1 MTWGVNMEDN
11 GKKTVVSEEV
21 DKFINSLALSITF
34 ITLGILL
41 TVIDDFMGDATV
53 TSVTRWVFVVLG
65 TLGFAS
71 SFGNE
76 KSGIKGMGDI
86 SMGLAFLFFAL
97 LVFWLAPKPFGGVG
111 ALLILLIGV
120 YGMLRGVIYFAYTT
134 YHAIALAS
142 RRAKAEGRRGVG
154 DIVVF
159 LLEVISKLAALA
171 LVVAQ
176 IYQIYLGLA

>member
-21 DKFINSLALSITF
+21 DKFINSLALAIPF

-86 SMGLAFLFFAL
+86 AMGLAFLFFA
-97 LVFWLAPKPFGGVG
+97 
-111 ALLILLIGV
+111 
-120 YGMLRGVIYFAYTT
+120 
-134 YHAIALAS
+134 
-142 RRAKAEGRRGVG
+142 
-154 DIVVF
+154 
-159 LLEVISKLAALA
+159 
-171 LVVAQ
+171 
-176 IYQIYLGLA
+176 